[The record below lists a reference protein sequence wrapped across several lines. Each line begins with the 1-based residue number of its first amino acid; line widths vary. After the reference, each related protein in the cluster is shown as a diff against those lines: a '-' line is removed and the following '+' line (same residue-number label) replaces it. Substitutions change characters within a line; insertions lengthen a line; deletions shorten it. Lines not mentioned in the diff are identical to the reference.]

1 MTSIDSVKQER
12 GTERERERADSRLKT
27 QDSVKL
33 KLNLYLL
40 LPAVLDLL

>member
-1 MTSIDSVKQER
+1 LTSIDSVKQER
-12 GTERERERADSRLKT
+12 GTERERADSRLKT